1 MRRLLRRRDAFAP
14 PSCVS
19 QIPLAETMPAPRSSL
34 LLALIV
40 SAPLFARSARAQAP
54 GEELLYD
61 PRSITSGIM
70 VGLSG
75 GFVPGTTVTG
85 ERQFEG
91 TEVKT
96 TWGSGVGLQAGY
108 GYTPRLLFLAS
119 IDRSSHSSDNAQIA
133 GDITLYHYD
142 FGARYQFHRR
152 DVRYVP
158 YVSLAVGGK
167 QFKTRSFIDS
177 SGVARR
183 ATFNARA
190 IIPGGGM
197 QLFFTE
203 NFALDA
209 NVVVSIGS
217 VHRIDIQQVQRS
229 SMKSS
234 GGLTTRLRVGVNWY
248 PES

>member
-1 MRRLLRRRDAFAP
+1 M
-14 PSCVS
+14 
-19 QIPLAETMPAPRSSL
+19 I
-34 LLALIV
+34 
-40 SAPLFARSARAQAP
+40 ARSGSAQLP

-61 PRSITSGIM
+61 PRTITSGIM

-85 ERQFEG
+85 EGQFEG

-96 TWGSGVGLQAGY
+96 TWGSGVGLHAGY

-119 IDRSSHSSDNAQIA
+119 IDRSSHSSDNAQVA
-133 GDITLYHYD
+133 GDITVYHYD
-142 FGARYQFHRR
+142 FGARYHFHRS

-167 QFKTRSFIDS
+167 QFKTRSFIDNT
-177 SGVARR
+177 SGGAHR
-183 ATFNARA
+183 ATLNARA

-203 NFALDA
+203 DFALDA

-217 VHRIDIQQVQRS
+217 AHRIDIQGVQRS

>member
-1 MRRLLRRRDAFAP
+1 MRQLLRRRDAIAP
-14 PSCVS
+14 PSCASHFPV
-19 QIPLAETMPAPRSSL
+19 AEIMRAPRSSL

-61 PRSITSGIM
+61 PRSITSGLT

-75 GFVPGTTVTG
+75 GFVPGTTITG
-85 ERQFEG
+85 EGQFEG

-96 TWGSGVGLQAGY
+96 TWGSGVGLHGGY
-108 GYTPRLLFLAS
+108 GYTPRLLFIAS
-119 IDRSSHSSDNAQIA
+119 IDRSSHSSDNAQVA

-158 YVSLAVGGK
+158 YVSLAIGGK
-167 QFKTRSFIDS
+167 QFKARSFIDT

-203 NFALDA
+203 DFAVDA
-209 NVVVSIGS
+209 NVVISIGS
-217 VHRIDIQQVQRS
+217 VHRVDIQQVQRS

-234 GGLTTRLRVGVNWY
+234 GGLTTRLRVGVSWY